1 LRDCL
6 KSAANSSSGISG
18 RALKNFCQL
27 LAKAC
32 QCFIILCDFSAMK
45 VQTLEILFDDASE
58 NPRAVYRSGQ
68 TVALRV
74 HLVLRE
80 PVKCR
85 AIYVKLFGNS
95 YVHWT
100 ERKQSGKSSY
110 TKHYSSEEI
119 YIEQKVPVFTPSG
132 TGPNAEH
139 HPAGEYYYPLT
150 FQIPPTAPNS
160 FEGDV
165 GRIRYYVKASIDRPW
180 KFDNYT
186 QAFYTVIRDFDL
198 NTRPMDAIGPFS
210 TENEFDVNCC
220 YCFNCCFGKL
230 LVRVQLPKRGFVP
243 GEQVRVTGEI
253 ANTSGTELESV
264 SLEIYQRCV
273 FHATSKS
280 RSTTRVASS
289 VELPGVAKGASIY
302 LDHLLPVNP
311 MPSSHIEGCN
321 NIEMFYYFRV
331 NADGGCCLS
340 MKEECCELLIGTVP
354 LWSSMPWGQGPGYG
368 YDGPMMAIT
377 SQPPAP
383 AVPPPPTY
391 EECMFGRVNM
401 DPEEGAGKNV
411 NGTSQWA
418 PSYPVFAMATAPPPQ

>member
-1 LRDCL
+1 
-6 KSAANSSSGISG
+6 
-18 RALKNFCQL
+18 
-27 LAKAC
+27 
-32 QCFIILCDFSAMK
+32 MK

-180 KFDNYT
+180 K
-186 QAFYTVIRDFDL
+186 
-198 NTRPMDAIGPFS
+198 
-210 TENEFDVNCC
+210 
-220 YCFNCCFGKL
+220 
-230 LVRVQLPKRGFVP
+230 
-243 GEQVRVTGEI
+243 
-253 ANTSGTELESV
+253 
-264 SLEIYQRCV
+264 CV

-411 NGTSQWA
+411 NGTSQPGGAWHVSLVLGDPQRVDA
-418 PSYPVFAMATAPPPQ
+418 AVAVGAALLQVEAGASALVVQLGGAAAGGAHDALRKKIVIGLSFHVGLLLEALASGVGNSPRHLDEVGQRIHAKPDTKVVPVLRDGCRRRF